1 VYIFG
6 VPHGRSLGDA
16 YVCMRI
22 CFTCFTLFYSLYWVL
37 IFPTRALALPVAAV
51 PFELV
56 MCSAYG
62 KKAASLCVSEFAACR
77 CSVYLLY

>member
-1 VYIFG
+1 M
-6 VPHGRSLGDA
+6 
-16 YVCMRI
+16 YVCVSAVL
-22 CFTCFTLFYSLYWVL
+22 CFTLLYSLYWVL

-77 CSVYLLY
+77 CSVCLLY